1 MAETMLRLGRGPT
14 IILDPDALYEAR
26 MTKGYSQV
34 WLARKARISKTSVSL
49 YESGHRTPKPETLRR
64 IARALGVQPADLLM
78 REEVA
83 AEET

>member
-1 MAETMLRLGRGPT
+1 MAEAMLRLGRGPT

-26 MTKGYSQV
+26 MMRGFSQV

-49 YESGHRTPKPETLRR
+49 YESAHRTPKPETLRR
-64 IARALGVQPADLLM
+64 IARALGVKPADLLM

-83 AEET
+83 GEET